1 MLKTILTTFI
11 ILHGLVHTILAMV
24 PNPRTPEP
32 RFADFFPGFGSKL
45 LARLGFSE
53 SATKTSAIVLSVV
66 ATLGFVA
73 TGLARWSILVPFDWW
88 RALAIGS
95 AAVSLFLLV
104 IFWDLYLIVG
114 LLIDITILA
123 TLLLTKGSSG

>member
-1 MLKTILTTFI
+1 M
-11 ILHGLVHTILAMV
+11 
-24 PNPRTPEP
+24 R
-32 RFADFFPGFGSKL
+32 
-45 LARLGFSE
+45 
-53 SATKTSAIVLSVV
+53 TSAIVLSILS
-66 ATLGFVA
+66 TLGFVA

-114 LLIDITILA
+114 LLIDVAILA
-123 TLLLTKGSSG
+123 TLLLTKGSPR